1 MNQKIVCEIH
11 ETHYIFKVQTAVLS
25 NWSSAWS
32 FEVKNLSL
40 IFQKIVEHL
49 EKSCDQRAKKKW
61 TYTFFP
67 HGHYYHVIYTSLQDS
82 HDPEGPRSRRRK
94 NQVKSALYSNFWRCN
109 CCLANAN
116 GKNRR
121 RWPLLKTISRGKS
134 ASREDW
140 GPHRKTLSAIQEF
153 FAMVRS
159 PSFFSWEI
167 AMYPNENSSIEKGSE
182 ISRGICGISVWRP
195 IVTGDQ
201 IGISFTWCTKHDDG

>member
-1 MNQKIVCEIH
+1 MKSFRRLIKKGPNRSTFKLVISLKLWSQKSIIDFPENCRAFREI
-11 ETHYIFKVQTAVLS
+11 L
-25 NWSSAWS
+25 WS
-32 FEVKNLSL
+32 
-40 IFQKIVEHL
+40 
-49 EKSCDQRAKKKW
+49 KSKKKW

-67 HGHYYHVIYTSLQDS
+67 CGHYYHVIYTSLQDS

-140 GPHRKTLSAIQEF
+140 GPHRKTLFVIQEF
-153 FAMVRS
+153 FAMVS
-159 PSFFSWEI
+159 PSFLSLGTC
-167 AMYPNENSSIEKGSE
+167 K
-182 ISRGICGISVWRP
+182 
-195 IVTGDQ
+195 
-201 IGISFTWCTKHDDG
+201 